1 MVIQSDAIS
10 LQEEL
15 APAKQAQSS
24 LAYDLEAR
32 AVAAL
37 AEAHEMPPGDARTEA
52 INKAM
57 VFRNAADFHDVLC
70 GKRSPPAI

>member
-1 MVIQSDAIS
+1 MVIQSSAIS
-10 LQEEL
+10 PQEEL

-37 AEAHEMPPGDARTEA
+37 AEAHEMPPADARTEA

-70 GKRSPPAI
+70 GKRGPPGI

>member
-1 MVIQSDAIS
+1 MVIQSGAVS

-15 APAKQAQSS
+15 APAKQAQSP
-24 LAYDLEAR
+24 LGYDLEAR

-57 VFRNAADFHDVLC
+57 VLRNAADFHEVLC
-70 GKRSPPAI
+70 GKRGPPGI

>member
-1 MVIQSDAIS
+1 MVIRSSAVS
-10 LQEEL
+10 LQDGL
-15 APAKQAQSS
+15 SPAKQAQSS

-37 AEAHEMPPGDARTEA
+37 AEAREMPPGDERTEA

-57 VFRNAADFHDVLC
+57 VFRNAADIHEVLC
-70 GKRSPPAI
+70 GKRGAPAI